1 MNKILKRYMIVLV
14 VCAALFAVFQ
24 AGFTFKIIG
33 QFWQLNIILVC
44 INIILAVSLNLING
58 YTGQFS
64 LGHAGFMAIGAYAG
78 AVCTVKLALP
88 FVLSLAAGA
97 VLAGL
102 FGLLIGLP
110 TLRLRG
116 DYLAIATLGF
126 GEIIRLT
133 ILNIPYVGGASGLS
147 GIPRLTTFAWVF
159 WLMILTVFV
168 IKNLI
173 NSSAGR
179 ACIAVR
185 ENEIAAEAMGVN
197 TTKYKV
203 MAFTVGAVFAGIAGV
218 LFAHYFYLVHP
229 SSFTFMKS
237 IDILTIVVLG
247 GLGSMAG
254 SIIGAI
260 VLTFVSAVLASYAE
274 WRMIIYA
281 VLLIVVMIFRPQG
294 LLGDKN
300 LTERML
306 KRLKGGKH

>member
-1 MNKILKRYMIVLV
+1 MNKMLKKDMLVLGL
-14 VCAALFAVFQ
+14 CAVLFAIFQ
-24 AGFTFKIIG
+24 LGFSFKIIG

-78 AVCTVKLALP
+78 AICTVKLALP
-88 FVLSLAAGA
+88 LVVALAAGA
-97 VLAGL
+97 VLAG
-102 FGLLIGLP
+102 FVGLLIGLP
-110 TLRLRG
+110 TLRLKG

-133 ILNIPYVGGASGLS
+133 VLNIPYIGGASGLT

-159 WLMILTVFV
+159 WLMILTVFI

-254 SIIGAI
+254 SIVGAV

-294 LLGDKN
+294 LLGDKD

-306 KRLKGGKH
+306 KRLKGGKR

>member
-1 MNKILKRYMIVLV
+1 MNKMLKRDLLVLGI
-14 VCAALFAVFQ
+14 CAVLFVLFQ
-24 AGFTFKIIG
+24 LGFTFKIIG
-33 QFWQLNIILVC
+33 SFWQLNIILVC

-64 LGHAGFMAIGAYAG
+64 LGHAGFMAIGAYVG
-78 AVCTVKLALP
+78 AICTVKLALP
-88 FVLSLAAGA
+88 FVVALVVGALFAGF
-97 VLAGL
+97 V
-102 FGLLIGLP
+102 GLLIGLP
-110 TLRLRG
+110 TLRLKG

-133 ILNIPYVGGASGLS
+133 VLNIPYIGGASGLT

-159 WLMILTVFV
+159 WLMILTVFI

-254 SIIGAI
+254 SVIGAI

-294 LLGDKN
+294 LLGDKD
-300 LTERML
+300 LTKRL
-306 KRLKGGKH
+306 LNRLKGGKR

>member
-1 MNKILKRYMIVLV
+1 MLVLGL
-14 VCAALFAVFQ
+14 CAVLFAIFQ
-24 AGFTFKIIG
+24 LGFSFKIIG

-78 AVCTVKLALP
+78 AICTVKLALP
-88 FVLSLAAGA
+88 LVVALAAGA
-97 VLAGL
+97 VLAG
-102 FGLLIGLP
+102 FVGLLIGLP
-110 TLRLRG
+110 TLRLKG

-133 ILNIPYVGGASGLS
+133 VLNIPYIGGASGLT

-159 WLMILTVFV
+159 WLMILTVFI

-254 SIIGAI
+254 SIVGAV

-294 LLGDKN
+294 LLGDKD

-306 KRLKGGKH
+306 KRLKGGKR

>member
-1 MNKILKRYMIVLV
+1 MFVLGI
-14 VCAALFAVFQ
+14 CAVLFALFQ
-24 AGFTFKIIG
+24 LGFTFKIIG
-33 QFWQLNIILVC
+33 SFWQLNIILVC

-64 LGHAGFMAIGAYAG
+64 LGHAGFMAIGAYVG
-78 AVCTVKLALP
+78 AICTVKLALP
-88 FVLSLAAGA
+88 LVVALIAGA
-97 VLAGL
+97 LFAG
-102 FGLLIGLP
+102 FVGLLIGLP
-110 TLRLRG
+110 TLRLKG

-133 ILNIPYVGGASGLS
+133 VLNIPYIGGASGLT

-159 WLMILTVFV
+159 WLMILTVFI

-294 LLGDKN
+294 LLGDKD
-300 LTERML
+300 LTERIL
-306 KRLKGGKH
+306 NRLKGGKR